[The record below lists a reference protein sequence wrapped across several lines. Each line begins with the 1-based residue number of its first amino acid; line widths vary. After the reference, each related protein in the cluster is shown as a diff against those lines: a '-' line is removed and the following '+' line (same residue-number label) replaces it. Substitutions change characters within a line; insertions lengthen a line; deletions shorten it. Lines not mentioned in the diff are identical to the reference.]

1 MDPLLQSI
9 EVEAMRGRDDDLA
22 VEDTAWWQQRL
33 EALLELG
40 KVAIERTQIAALD
53 EQARRPAEDNRA
65 KAIPLR
71 FVKKSLAFR
80 QRVDGLREHRLDR
93 RLDREAIRACLVG
106 HIHVGGYGDAT
117 TLISQGR
124 KRLDGRSKRQ
134 LNGRV

>member
-53 EQARRPAEDNRA
+53 EQARRPAE
-65 KAIPLR
+65 AIPLR

-117 TLISQGR
+117 T
-124 KRLDGRSKRQ
+124 
-134 LNGRV
+134 